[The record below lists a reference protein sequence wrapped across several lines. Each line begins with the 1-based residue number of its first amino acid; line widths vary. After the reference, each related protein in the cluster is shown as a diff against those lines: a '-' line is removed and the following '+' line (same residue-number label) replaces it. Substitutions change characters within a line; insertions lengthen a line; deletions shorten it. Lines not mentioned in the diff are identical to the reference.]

1 MNSDTQIL
9 FLIKGEDINAID
21 SELAKVARARW
32 TRTFTDTYRLNQCEQ
47 IFKPIFGVNWP
58 AAILR
63 HREAI
68 RTADGIYW
76 ESMQVFISDQYVS
89 TAAIDPDRA
98 VNDCLIYLNRWL
110 SHN

>member
-58 AAILR
+58 AAILQ

-68 RTADGIYW
+68 RTAKNTYW
-76 ESMQVFISDQYVS
+76 DAMNGFISDHYVP
-89 TAAIDPDRA
+89 TAVIDPDRA
-98 VNDCLIYLNRWL
+98 VNDCLVYLNRWL
-110 SHN
+110 AT